1 VETISKLQSELAEL
15 RKIVDEL
22 DEAANALAALIGHEE
37 SCALDEIAREVAPRS
52 VLRSAEPEVGL
63 IDEEQPMLEAA
74 YRKDGPDGQ
83 LPPLAEPISESSAGL
98 VVDQTVESSPPDIR
112 RTPNGASPS
121 VVLPMPRQMERCT
134 EPSDEEIRLRAYF
147 LSERRRSF
155 ALPGDADSD
164 WHEAKRQLLCESGE
178 LGGLSTITAGES
190 GRILRAVEDVAP
202 SVTVASASPR
212 VESIEQENDMPCE
225 TTSTEIQSSAAE
237 AISEPASNSPNAIS
251 AEPVFPPTTTLP
263 TMPNTTQ
270 IQTAPVDK
278 SPSAIMTK
286 TPRTGP
292 AGTSVDV
299 TFSFEIT
306 AVQLTP
312 TFEMGVLTVRP
323 ASRLVMMRLAL
334 HLDPQPT
341 KNLQVSF
348 EAAKIQPV
356 GGTLGTLRML
366 PLKQQRP
373 VANGSHSSAPA
384 GLQVVPN
391 FEAAPVQL
399 TPSQPAQATVFV
411 TVPCEISIVEFS
423 PLFEIASVILNS
435 SCKQVFVQLPG
446 TCPGGEETARVFEI
460 ANLELTES
468 GEISTMQLSLLGPA
482 EASVTGNLYDGLA
495 SAAYSQKRSRWINL
509 QSKQISPPPYSRR
522 WVLAMSQ

>member
-1 VETISKLQSELAEL
+1 METISELKPKLAEL
-15 RKIVDEL
+15 RKIVEIL
-22 DEAANALAALIGHEE
+22 AEVRKLANKLAEAANALAGLAGHEE
-37 SCALDEIAREVAPRS
+37 AWSLEEGAEEVVRPS
-52 VLRSAEPEVGL
+52 MVTLAEPEVGL
-63 IDEEQPMLEAA
+63 IEEEQLVPEAA
-74 YRKDGPDGQ
+74 YRKDGPNGQ
-83 LPPLAEPISESSAGL
+83 LAPLAEPISESSTGL
-98 VVDQTVESSPPDIR
+98 VVEQTVETSPLDSR
-112 RTPNGASPS
+112 QTPNGASPS
-121 VVLPMPRQMERCT
+121 AVLPKPHQMERRT
-134 EPSDEEIRLRAYF
+134 EPSDQEIRLRAYF
-147 LSERRRSF
+147 LSERRRRF

-190 GRILRAVEDVAP
+190 GRILRPVEDVAL
-202 SVTVASASPR
+202 SVTVASAKPR
-212 VESIEQENDMPCE
+212 VEWIEQEKGMPYE

-237 AISEPASNSPNAIS
+237 AIPEPASNYPNAVS
-251 AEPVFPPTTTLP
+251 AEPVFPQTTTLP

-278 SPSAIMTK
+278 SPYVVMAK

-312 TFEMGVLTVRP
+312 TFEMDALTVRP
-323 ASRLVMMRLAL
+323 ASRLVMMRFAL
-334 HLDPQPT
+334 HLQSQPT

-366 PLKQQRP
+366 PSDQQRP

-435 SCKQVFVQLPG
+435 SCKRVFVQLPG
-446 TCPGGEETARVFEI
+446 TRPGAEETARVFEI

-468 GEISTMQLSLLGPA
+468 GEISTMRLNLLGPA
-482 EASVTGNLYDGLA
+482 DASLT
-495 SAAYSQKRSRWINL
+495 
-509 QSKQISPPPYSRR
+509 
-522 WVLAMSQ
+522 

>member
-1 VETISKLQSELAEL
+1 METISDRKPKLAEL
-15 RKIVDEL
+15 HKIVEILAEVRKIANKL
-22 DEAANALAALIGHEE
+22 DEAANALAGLAGHEE
-37 SCALDEIAREVAPRS
+37 AWSLEEGAEEVVRPS
-52 VLRSAEPEVGL
+52 MVTLAEPEVGL
-63 IDEEQPMLEAA
+63 IEEEQLVPEAA
-74 YRKDGPDGQ
+74 YRKDGPNGQ
-83 LPPLAEPISESSAGL
+83 LAPLAQPISKSSGGL
-98 VVDQTVESSPPDIR
+98 VVEQTVESSLPDIR
-112 RTPNGASPS
+112 QTPNGASPS
-121 VVLPMPRQMERCT
+121 AVLPMPRQMERRT
-134 EPSDEEIRLRAYF
+134 EPSDQEIRLRAYF

-164 WHEAKRQLLCESGE
+164 WHEAKRQLLCESDE

-190 GRILRAVEDVAP
+190 ARILRAVEDVAL
-202 SVTVASASPR
+202 SVTVAAAKPR
-212 VESIEQENDMPCE
+212 VESIEQEKGMPYE
-225 TTSTEIQSSAAE
+225 TISTEIQSSAAE
-237 AISEPASNSPNAIS
+237 AIPEPTSNYPDAVS
-251 AEPVFPPTTTLP
+251 AEPVFPQTTTLP

-278 SPSAIMTK
+278 SPSAVMAK
-286 TPRTGP
+286 TPPHTGP

-312 TFEMGVLTVRP
+312 TFEMDALTVRP
-323 ASRLVMMRLAL
+323 ASRLVMMRFAL
-334 HLDPQPT
+334 HLQSQPT

-366 PLKQQRP
+366 PSDQQRP

-399 TPSQPAQATVFV
+399 TPSEPAQATVFV
-411 TVPCEISIVEFS
+411 TVPCEISMVEFS
-423 PLFEIASVILNS
+423 PLFEIATVILNS
-435 SCKQVFVQLPG
+435 SCKRVFVQLPG
-446 TCPGGEETARVFEI
+446 TPPGGEETARVFEI

-468 GEISTMQLSLLGPA
+468 GDISTMQLNLLGPA
-482 EASVTGNLYDGLA
+482 EASVT
-495 SAAYSQKRSRWINL
+495 
-509 QSKQISPPPYSRR
+509 
-522 WVLAMSQ
+522 

>member
-1 VETISKLQSELAEL
+1 METNSEPKPKLAELPKIVEILAEL
-15 RKIVDEL
+15 RKIVNRL
-22 DEAANALAALIGHEE
+22 DEAANALAGLAGHEE
-37 SCALDEIAREVAPRS
+37 AWSLEEATEEVVRPS
-52 VLRSAEPEVGL
+52 VVTLSEPEVGF
-63 IDEEQPMLEAA
+63 IEEEQLVPEAA
-74 YRKDGPDGQ
+74 YRKNGSDGQ
-83 LPPLAEPISESSAGL
+83 LAPLAEPISKSSAGL
-98 VVDQTVESSPPDIR
+98 VVEQTVESSLPDIR
-112 RTPNGASPS
+112 QTPNGASPS
-121 VVLPMPRQMERCT
+121 AVLPMPRQMARRT
-134 EPSDEEIRLRAYF
+134 EPSDQEIRLRAYF

-164 WHEAKRQLLCESGE
+164 WHEAKRQLLCESDE

-190 GRILRAVEDVAP
+190 GRILRAIEDVAL
-202 SVTVASASPR
+202 SVTVASAKPR
-212 VESIEQENDMPCE
+212 VKSIEQEKGMPYE
-225 TTSTEIQSSAAE
+225 TTSTEIQSSVAE
-237 AISEPASNSPNAIS
+237 AIPEPTSNYPNAVS
-251 AEPVFPPTTTLP
+251 AEPVFPQTTTLP
-263 TMPNTTQ
+263 TKPNTTQ

-278 SPSAIMTK
+278 SPSAVMAK

-312 TFEMGVLTVRP
+312 TFEMDALTVRP
-323 ASRLVMMRLAL
+323 ASRLVMMRLAQ
-334 HLDPQPT
+334 HLQSQPT

-366 PLKQQRP
+366 PSDQQTP

-399 TPSQPAQATVFV
+399 APSQPAQATVFV
-411 TVPCEISIVEFS
+411 TVPCEISIVELS

-435 SCKQVFVQLPG
+435 SCKRVFVQLPG
-446 TCPGGEETARVFEI
+446 TRPKGEETARVFEI

-468 GEISTMQLSLLGPA
+468 GEISTMQLNLLGPA
-482 EASVTGNLYDGLA
+482 DANLT
-495 SAAYSQKRSRWINL
+495 
-509 QSKQISPPPYSRR
+509 
-522 WVLAMSQ
+522 